1 MEKNKGGEPL
11 FGLFSRPERGAKGLL
26 AWLWCA
32 GWLSGGGCGFVLV
45 VQVGVGFGV
54 SPFCPAPLVPRCPG
68 GGTCTTFALHFSLLG
83 LGKIPNQLFT
93 WPMVGKCHSRHFHRS
108 LLPPTLR
115 GGGGLLP
122 RPLSHRLF
130 RGGFS
135 AAPLPP
141 PLPLSHNFCHRL
153 RASRILAHRDKSHH
167 FHSRGAHFPPGL
179 KMRCA
184 EGLISSSKG

>member
-1 MEKNKGGEPL
+1 MTGVFLGPAGHKKMEKNKGGEPL

-108 LLPPTLR
+108 LLPPILR
-115 GGGGLLP
+115 GVASP
-122 RPLSHRLF
+122 
-130 RGGFS
+130 

-141 PLPLSHNFCHRL
+141 ALSGGVFRGPTPTPSPTVTQLLP
-153 RASRILAHRDKSHH
+153 
-167 FHSRGAHFPPGL
+167 PT
-179 KMRCA
+179 
-184 EGLISSSKG
+184 

>member
-115 GGGGLLP
+115 GGGFSRGPSPTGSFGGGLLP
-122 RPLSHRLF
+122 RPHSH
-130 RGGFS
+130 
-135 AAPLPP
+135 
-141 PLPLSHNFCHRL
+141 PLSHCHTTFATDL
-153 RASRILAHRDKSHH
+153 GPQEFWPIVTKVTIFTLGVPI
-167 FHSRGAHFPPGL
+167 FHPG
-179 KMRCA
+179 
-184 EGLISSSKG
+184 

>member
-1 MEKNKGGEPL
+1 MYFWGPLDKKDGKEQGRRATFWPLLSSREGCKRTSGLALVCGVVVRGWVWVCVGG
-11 FGLFSRPERGAKGLL
+11 SSWC
-26 AWLWCA
+26 WLW
-32 GWLSGGGCGFVLV
+32 
-45 VQVGVGFGV
+45 GV
-54 SPFCPAPLVPRCPG
+54 SLLPCPLGASLSG

-108 LLPPTLR
+108 LLPPILR
-115 GGGGLLP
+115 GVASP
-122 RPLSHRLF
+122 
-130 RGGFS
+130 

>member
-1 MEKNKGGEPL
+1 MASSL
-11 FGLFSRPERGAKGLL
+11 VQRGVQKDFWPG
-26 AWLWCA
+26 
-32 GWLSGGGCGFVLV
+32 SGVRGGCPG
-45 VQVGVGFGV
+45 VGVGLCWWFK
-54 SPFCPAPLVPRCPG
+54 LVLALGCLP
-68 GGTCTTFALHFSLLG
+68 FALPPWCLVVRGGDVHHFCLA
-83 LGKIPNQLFT
+83 
-93 WPMVGKCHSRHFHRS
+93 
-108 LLPPTLR
+108 LLPSGPWKNPQSTFHLAHGREVPLTSLPPVTSPTDSS
-115 GGGGLLP
+115 GGGLLP

-130 RGGFS
+130 RGGGAS
-135 AAPLPP
+135 PAAPLPP